1 MPDVMS
7 DADASGSAER
17 GSGAPASSFIAP
29 RIAALLLIGGGLFL
43 LYNALQ
49 IGSVRGYSV
58 VGPSIFPIVVSLG
71 LTALGVGLA
80 LRTTRWPDLDLGQ
93 KVAAE
98 EAATHWPTTGMLG
111 ALLVAYAF
119 ALGPVGYIVSTAIL
133 LPASA
138 RVLGSRA
145 LLRDVVIGVVVA
157 IVIFIGFTRF
167 LHIRLP
173 TGILP
178 PFL

>member
-1 MPDVMS
+1 MS
-7 DADASGSAER
+7 DTDASESLGR
-17 GSGAPASSFIAP
+17 GSGAAASSFTTP

-43 LYNALQ
+43 LYHALQ

-58 VGPSIFPIVVSLG
+58 VGPSIFPIVVSLA

-80 LRTTRWPDLDLGQ
+80 LRTTKWPDVDLGA
-93 KVAAE
+93 KAAAE
-98 EAATHWPTTGMLG
+98 AAATHWPTTGMLG
-111 ALLVAYAF
+111 ALLLAYAF
-119 ALGPVGYIVSTAIL
+119 ALGPLGYIVATAIL
-133 LPASA
+133 LPVSA

-145 LLRDVVIGVVVA
+145 LLRDAVVGVGLA
-157 IVIFIGFTRF
+157 IVIFVGFTRF

-173 TGILP
+173 TGILA

>member
-1 MPDVMS
+1 M
-7 DADASGSAER
+7 
-17 GSGAPASSFIAP
+17 
-29 RIAALLLIGGGLFL
+29 AALLLIGGGLFL
-43 LYNALQ
+43 LYHAFQ

-71 LTALGVGLA
+71 LTALGAALA
-80 LRTTRWPDLDLGQ
+80 LRATVWPDADLGE

-119 ALGPVGYIVSTAIL
+119 ALGPLGYIVSTSIL

-145 LLRDVVIGVVVA
+145 LLRDVIIGVVLA
-157 IVIFIGFTRF
+157 IVIFVGFTRF
-167 LHIRLP
+167 LNIRLP
-173 TGILP
+173 TGILAP
-178 PFL
+178 IL